1 MPCDLVRG
9 RLARRPP
16 AAFRYSP
23 CPWASR
29 RRLSPPRAPRSPQAV
44 DRDAVRLARPV
55 RSIRRALVS
64 LSDSLLLAGP
74 GRPARTTPGPRAV
87 AAGLRHRIQSRGQL
101 CGINKPQGYGQEVS
115 AGAPNVWPHR
125 PRGPARPTRL
135 YIATIRRGSAVVLLR
150 PPGFPGRCAG
160 ATAPG
165 AARTPRRSSS
175 PCCAPPTSGAAIPTP
190 CSPRCCVRPRRA
202 SPSPCSRRRAAP
214 ERRPRVH
221 ANGPSRDPA
230 RARDLAPLSS
240 ALLLRPSALSSVQ
253 RSDRSMLGCTR
264 RATHF
269 AERVPL
275 LVRSRCLDERLAGT
289 SAPSSA

>member
-150 PPGFPGRCAG
+150 PPGFPCRRGPSSL
-160 ATAPG
+160 APVRVQ
-165 AARTPRRSSS
+165 AISRLYSSKPS
-175 PCCAPPTSGAAIPTP
+175 LM
-190 CSPRCCVRPRRA
+190 RA
-202 SPSPCSRRRAAP
+202 SPRSSGDASHPRCWSAHAMRPVSRTSSS
-214 ERRPRVH
+214 RVIPSS
-221 ANGPSRDPA
+221 AEASSVPSRQCRVARGFLRPLRPPFTRAPPALPTPA
-230 RARDLAPLSS
+230 R
-240 ALLLRPSALSSVQ
+240 
-253 RSDRSMLGCTR
+253 
-264 RATHF
+264 
-269 AERVPL
+269 
-275 LVRSRCLDERLAGT
+275 
-289 SAPSSA
+289 SAPSSARS